1 MIGKRLVFFT
11 FGSLGD
17 VYPVLALAREMKRRG
32 HRPVVAT
39 TPVYRQLIESE
50 GVEFHA
56 VRPNLD
62 VSDPA
67 ILRRAMDR
75 RNGARYIFGQL
86 ILPAIRETYEDS
98 VAAAKGADMLVTHPV
113 TLAALLFARKSNIP
127 WASLALSP
135 VSLFSVYDPPVF
147 TGVPFAEKLA
157 TFGPGFQRVFLKT
170 MAFLFEPIWKPFRG
184 LEKDLGLPVMPNP
197 LIWPPKSNL
206 VLGLFS
212 PVLGAPQRDWP
223 PNAHAAGFPFFE
235 HGNGNSPELK
245 QFLEAG
251 EPPIVFTL
259 GSAAVGAAGDFFQQ
273 SAEAAHSLGQRA
285 VLLVGRDPRNQPVG
299 KLPPGVLAVPYAPHS
314 GIFPPASVVVHQG
327 GIGTTGEAMRAGR
340 PMLVVP
346 YSHDQPDHAARLT
359 RLGVARSIP
368 RERYNAKIAAHEIA
382 ALLGDKSYAERGS
395 EIGAHVRTETGL
407 ATACNLLEDL
417 LAKSNLD
424 RERFSRSQVFAK
436 ANEGPPATNG
446 RA

>member
-1 MIGKRLVFFT
+1 MDGKQILFCA

-17 VYPVLALAREMKRRG
+17 VYPVLALAREMKQRG
-32 HRPVVAT
+32 HSPVVAT
-39 TPVYRQLIESE
+39 NAVYRQLVESE
-50 GVEFHA
+50 GVEFHP
-56 VRPNLD
+56 VRPDVD

-75 RNGARYIFGQL
+75 RNGARYIFGEL
-86 ILPAIRETYEDS
+86 ILPSIRETYQDT
-98 VAAAKGADMLVTHPV
+98 VAAANGADMIVTHPV
-113 TLAALLFARKSNIP
+113 TLAALVFARKSNIP
-127 WASLALSP
+127 WTSVALSP

-157 TFGPGFQRVFLKT
+157 TFGPAFQRVFLKT
-170 MAFLFEPIWKPFRG
+170 MAFLLEPIWKPFRA
-184 LEKDLGLPVMPNP
+184 LEKDLGLSPLPNP
-197 LIWPPKSNL
+197 LIWPPQSNL

-223 PNAHAAGFPFFE
+223 PNAYATGFPFFE
-235 HGNGNSPELK
+235 HGDGNSVELQ
-245 QFLEAG
+245 QFLDAG
-251 EPPIVFTL
+251 EPPVVFTL

-299 KLPPGVLAVPYAPHS
+299 KLPQRVIAVPYAPHAAV
-314 GIFPPASVVVHQG
+314 FPRASVIVHQG

-346 YSHDQPDHAARLT
+346 YSHDQPDHAARLS
-359 RLGVARSIP
+359 RLGVARSIA
-368 RERYNAKIAAHEIA
+368 REKYNSAVAGREIQ
-382 ALLGDKSYAERGS
+382 ALLGDRSYEDRATAVGIRDRAENG
-395 EIGAHVRTETGL
+395 T
-407 ATACNLLEDL
+407 ATACDL
-417 LAKSNLD
+417 LTALL
-424 RERFSRSQVFAK
+424 QGQTAL
-436 ANEGPPATNG
+436 A

>member
-1 MIGKRLVFFT
+1 MAGKRPVFFA

-17 VYPVLALAREMKRRG
+17 VYPILALAREMKSRG
-32 HRPVVAT
+32 HAPVVAT
-39 TPVYRQLIESE
+39 NAVYRKLIESE
-50 GVEFHA
+50 GVAFHA
-56 VRPNLD
+56 VRPDVD

-75 RNGARYIFGQL
+75 RNGARYIFGEL
-86 ILPAIRETYEDS
+86 ILPGIRETYEDTT
-98 VAAAKGADMLVTHPV
+98 VAAQGADLIVTHPV
-113 TLAALLFARKSNIP
+113 SLAALLFARKSNIR
-127 WASLALSP
+127 WASVALSP

-157 TFGPGFQRVFLKT
+157 TFGPAFQRVFLKT
-170 MAFLFEPIWKPFRG
+170 MAFLFEPIWKPFRA
-184 LEKDLGLPVMPNP
+184 LEKDLALPRIPNP
-197 LIWPPKSNL
+197 LIWPPRSNL

-223 PNAHAAGFPFFE
+223 VNAHATGFPFFE
-235 HGNGNSPELK
+235 HGNGNPAELE
-245 QFLEAG
+245 QFLDAG

-285 VLLVGRDPRNQPVG
+285 VLLVGRDPRNQPVA
-299 KLPPGVLAVPYAPHS
+299 KLPPEVMTVPYAPHS
-314 GIFPPASVVVHQG
+314 GVFPRASVVVHQG

-346 YSHDQPDHAARLT
+346 YSHDQPDHAARLM

-368 RERYNAKIAAHEIA
+368 RERYNSKIAAREIA
-382 ALLGDKSYAERGS
+382 ALLRDSSYADRADQV
-395 EIGAHVRTETGL
+395 GARVRAETGL
-407 ATACNLLEDL
+407 TNACDLLEEL
-417 LAKSNLD
+417 LRKPNRS
-424 RERFSRSQVFAK
+424 RFRSKQK
-436 ANEGPPATNG
+436 Y
-446 RA
+446 